1 MERQLQ
7 NKNNEK
13 EEVSAPEATVEN
25 PEQDNEDEKSTE
37 NIKQPEEAS
46 MEKSVDGP
54 ESQGAEKI
62 VLGPESQK
70 AEKSVVAPPDSKE
83 SSRKRRGKTMQNFTT
98 DK

>member
-46 MEKSVDGP
+46 MEKSV
-54 ESQGAEKI
+54 
-62 VLGPESQK
+62 LGHESQK
-70 AEKSVVAPPDSKE
+70 AEKSVVAPPDSKK